1 MYIVEKWC
9 ILFEKTLWAKQDLC
23 TFWSVNYTAAR
34 NFKIL
39 KRRKSLELSY
49 SSFEFF
55 GWHLEMWKWGYT
67 ATPHHTRS
75 HFWGSHVHLWFVNG
89 VTPRT
94 LPLCLLQLRF
104 LVIPVQRSRAQPLD
118 WTRKLGFKATTE
130 SDNLQGLSVG
140 CIDLTAGFI
149 DRCCRWQL
157 FIVYVF
163 ILKWGLK

>member
-1 MYIVEKWC
+1 MVRLVYTVEKWC

-23 TFWSVNYTAAR
+23 TFWSVHYTAAR

-49 SSFEFF
+49 SSFKFF

-75 HFWGSHVHLWFVNG
+75 HFWGSRVHLGFVNG

-104 LVIPVQRSRAQPLD
+104 LVIPVQRSRAGSPTPRLD
-118 WTRKLGFKATTE
+118 QK
-130 SDNLQGLSVG
+130 
-140 CIDLTAGFI
+140 AGFQSYGWKWSSSGSLCGV
-149 DRCCRWQL
+149 DRPDSR
-157 FIVYVF
+157 VYWPS
-163 ILKWGLK
+163 L